1 MELLRKQ
8 DLSVIY
14 WLRDLLIDSPFID
27 VVSEYTTD
35 SLIPPCIAVETGSTD
50 GEPFELGN
58 REVLIQR
65 MYYIDVY
72 AQNISQRNDYAYK
85 IFNELT
91 TSVIPIYDYD
101 EGFPPDVSPTQLGTL
116 KFVKARIDPITLD
129 PELVDQMKY
138 RSAIMY
144 SAIYVSKT

>member
-14 WLRDLLIDSPFID
+14 WLKDLFEDSPFIS
-27 VVSEYTTD
+27 VVSEYTSGT
-35 SLIPPCIAVETGSTD
+35 LTPPCIAVETGSTD

-58 REVLIQR
+58 REVLLQR
-65 MYYIDVY
+65 QYYLDVY
-72 AQNISQRNDYAYK
+72 ALNISQRNDYAYT

-91 TSVIPIYDYD
+91 TDAIPVYDYD
-101 EGFPPDVSPTQLGTL
+101 EGFPPDVSPTQIGTL

-138 RSAIMY
+138 RSSIMY